1 MIFRDLAATFIP
13 IFVAIDIFALLPIFM
28 SCTSNLSK
36 EETERVVRQSVFT
49 GFFVSIAFVLL
60 GERVFSVIGISI
72 SDFKIAGGSLLFV
85 IALIEILRGE
95 PREAASWTKETVGV
109 VPIGVPMI
117 VGPALLTTLL
127 ILTDQYGIVLTVL
140 SLLLNLG
147 LLWVLFMNAHSVIN
161 LIGRKGIIALSKI
174 IAILL
179 AAIGVMMIRIGL
191 FDIIK

>member
-28 SCTSNLSK
+28 SCTSNLSR
-36 EETERVVRQSVFT
+36 EDTERVVRQSVFT

-60 GERVFSVIGISI
+60 GERIFSVIGISI
-72 SDFKIAGGSLLFV
+72 SDFKIAGGSLLFI

-95 PREAASWTKETVGV
+95 PREAASWTRETVGV

-127 ILTDQYGIVLTVL
+127 ILTDQYGILLTIL

-147 LLWVLFMNAHSVIN
+147 LLWVLFMNAHRVVN

-191 FDIIK
+191 FDMLK